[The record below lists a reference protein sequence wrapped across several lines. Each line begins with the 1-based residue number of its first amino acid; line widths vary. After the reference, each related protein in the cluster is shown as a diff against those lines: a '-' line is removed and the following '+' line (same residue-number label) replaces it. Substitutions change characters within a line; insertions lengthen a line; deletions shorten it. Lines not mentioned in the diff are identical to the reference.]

1 MSETIDPPKLTKK
14 DFETD
19 QDVRWCPGCGDYS
32 ILANVQRLMP
42 ELGIARENMVWVSG
56 IGCSSRF
63 PYYMNTYGFHTIHG
77 RAPAFA
83 TGIKVANPDL
93 HVWLVTGDGDG
104 LSIGGNQLM
113 HCLRRNVGVKI
124 LLFNNRIYGLT
135 KGQYSPTSEMGKVT
149 KSTPFGSADY
159 PLDPCVFALG
169 AGASFVGRTV
179 DVQAKEFAVV
189 LRRAADHG
197 GGTFTEIYQNCNV
210 FNDDAFLSF
219 TDKSTKDERQIFV
232 EHGKPLLFGAGKSKG
247 LRIDARTLT
256 LEVVTLGEN
265 GVTENDVL
273 IHDETNA
280 TIATMLARMPSPQFP
295 VAMGVLYAVP
305 RPTYEGTLVVQENR
319 AREKL
324 GKGSLEKLL
333 HSGETWSV

>member
-1 MSETIDPPKLTKK
+1 MSYVIPPKLTKK

-32 ILANVQRLMP
+32 ILANVQKLMP
-42 ELGIARENMVWVSG
+42 ELGIPRENIVWVSG

-83 TGIKVANPDL
+83 TGIKVANPEL
-93 HVWLVTGDGDG
+93 AVWLATGDGDG

-113 HCLRRNVGVKI
+113 HCLRRNVEVKI

-135 KGQYSPTSEMGKVT
+135 KGQYSPTSELGKVT
-149 KSTPFGSADY
+149 KSTPYGSADH

-179 DVQAKEFAVV
+179 DVQAKEFATV
-189 LRRAADHG
+189 LKRAALHK

-210 FNDDAFLSF
+210 FNDDAFASF
-219 TDKSTKDERQIFV
+219 TEKAVKEDRQIFV
-232 EHGKPLLFGAGKSKG
+232 EHGQPLLFGEGKKKG
-247 LRIDARTLT
+247 LRVDPRTLS
-256 LEVVTLGEN
+256 LRVVTLGEN
-265 GVTENDVL
+265 EVTESEILV
-273 IHDETNA
+273 HDEKNA
-280 TIATMLARMPSPQFP
+280 TIATMLARMPFP
-295 VAMGVLYAVP
+295 DFPIAMGVLFASE
-305 RPTYEGTLVVQENR
+305 RPIYEQTLVEQRSR
-319 AREKL
+319 ARTRAGE
-324 GKGSLEKLL
+324 GSLRKLL
-333 HSGETWSV
+333 HSGETWTV

>member
-1 MSETIDPPKLTKK
+1 MPDGDTHLTKK

-32 ILANVQRLMP
+32 ILANVQKLMP

-83 TGIKVANPDL
+83 TGIKIANPEL
-93 HVWLVTGDGDG
+93 SVWLVTGDGDG

-113 HCLRRNVGVKI
+113 HCLRRNVDVNI

-135 KGQYSPTSEMGKVT
+135 KGQYSPTSEEGKVT
-149 KSTPFGSADY
+149 KSTPYGSADH

-169 AGASFVGRTV
+169 VGASFVARTV
-179 DVQAKEFAVV
+179 DVQAKEFAAV
-189 LRRAADHG
+189 LRRVASHP

-210 FNDDAFLSF
+210 FNDDAFASF
-219 TDKSTKDERQIFV
+219 TDKSARERHQIFV
-232 EHGKPLLFGAGKSKG
+232 EHGKPLLFGEGKKKG
-247 LRIDARTLT
+247 LAIDARTLT
-256 LEVVTLGEN
+256 LKIVQPGED
-265 GVTENDVL
+265 GVTEKDILV
-273 IHDETNA
+273 HDETNS
-280 TIATMLARMPSPQFP
+280 TIAAMLARMPFPEFP
-295 VAMGVLYAVP
+295 VAMGVLYADP
-305 RPTYEGTLVVQENR
+305 RVTYER
-319 AREKL
+319 AVTDQSARAVAKL
-324 GKGSLEKLL
+324 GKGILEKLL
-333 HSGETWSV
+333 HSGETWTV

>member
-1 MSETIDPPKLTKK
+1 MSETLPTKLTKK

-32 ILANVQRLMP
+32 ILANVQKLMP

-83 TGIKVANPDL
+83 TGIKVANPSL
-93 HVWLVTGDGDG
+93 SVWLATGDGDG

-113 HCLRRNVGVKI
+113 HCLRRNVDVKI

-135 KGQYSPTSEMGKVT
+135 KGQYSPTSEVGKVT
-149 KSTPFGSADY
+149 KSTPYGSPDH
-159 PLDPCVFALG
+159 PLDPSVFAIG
-169 AGASFVGRTV
+169 VGASFVSRTV
-179 DVQAKEFAVV
+179 DVQAKEMALV
-189 LRRAADHG
+189 LRRAADHPG
-197 GGTFTEIYQNCNV
+197 ATFTEIYQNCNV
-210 FNDDAFLSF
+210 FNDDAFVAF
-219 TDKSTKDERQIFV
+219 TDKSTKEDRQIYV
-232 EHGKPLLFGAGKSKG
+232 EHGKPLLFGAGNKKG
-247 LRIDARTLT
+247 LRIDARTLS
-256 LEVVTLGEN
+256 LEVVVLGEN
-265 GVTENDVL
+265 GATEKDIL
-273 IHDETNA
+273 IHDETNS
-280 TIATMLARMPSPQFP
+280 TIATMLARMPFPEFP

-305 RPTYEGTLVVQENR
+305 RPTYERALVEQSKR
-319 AREKL
+319 AVERL

-333 HSGETWSV
+333 HSGETWVV